1 MGYQWINETIQA
13 LQQAGIRA
21 QRGFPVEKIP
31 YLTTSVAGVSVD
43 LVQAGMITLAVRI
56 YTPLKQGGAVCEE
69 TAALAA
75 ETLIPLGADCQ
86 ISRCLTNMAPMG
98 LFRMTV
104 LATFPQQ
111 QMQ

>member
-56 YTPLKQGGAVCEE
+56 YTPLKQGGAVCED

-86 ISRCLTNMAPMG
+86 IYSCTFDSQMG